1 MYVSQYAHQVT
12 MLVTGDSLAKKMSQY
27 LVDQIEATDNISV
40 QVHAS
45 VVEVKREESLEAITI
60 KNSATGEVQTV
71 PSTSLF
77 IFIGAVPR
85 TDWLDG
91 VVERD
96 DRGFIPTGP
105 DLISEERRP
114 RGWHL
119 ERDPYLLE
127 SSVSG
132 IFAVGDVRHGSVK
145 LVASGVGEG
154 SIAVQFV
161 HRYLSN
167 L

>member
-1 MYVSQYAHQVT
+1 
-12 MLVTGDSLAKKMSQY
+12 MLVPGDSLAKKMSQY

-45 VVEVKREESLEAITI
+45 VVEVKGEESLEAITI

-114 RGWHL
+114 RG
-119 ERDPYLLE
+119 
-127 SSVSG
+127 
-132 IFAVGDVRHGSVK
+132 
-145 LVASGVGEG
+145 
-154 SIAVQFV
+154 
-161 HRYLSN
+161 
-167 L
+167 